1 MESGETYKKNRLCES
16 VLFVCLFWLFGYD
29 FFLIKD
35 LHF

>member
-1 MESGETYKKNRLCES
+1 MESGATYKRTG
-16 VLFVCLFWLFGYD
+16 FVSRFFLYVSFGYD

>member
-1 MESGETYKKNRLCES
+1 MESGATYKKNRLCEP
-16 VLFVCLFWLFGYD
+16 VLFYVSFGYD